1 MICGRIAKQEIR
13 MLNHDI
19 DLEKMKPEHREKFEK
34 LQREIMGILSDV
46 PFLKLT
52 PAPYGLDVSTKKLG
66 DE

>member
-1 MICGRIAKQEIR
+1 